1 MLMILIEFEII
12 SKKITSRSVFF
23 FLPMFA
29 EACDPGDM
37 NALLL
42 KEAVYNAMGL
52 AAFELFDEVDFD
64 QWLTSHL
71 LSELQNKHPR

>member
-1 MLMILIEFEII
+1 MRQLLMILIEFE
-12 SKKITSRSVFF
+12 KRTTNR
-23 FLPMFA
+23 FLSCPIFA